1 MKYVKTFES
10 FKNDFNRQNQFNFN
24 TESLNENLLDDIM
37 GFFRNIW
44 DHITEKA
51 QDFVDFIGD
60 KWNEFKNKINEISE
74 SVTNL
79 IGDKLGLVLK
89 NVEKLFG
96 KPANDLTIEDIK
108 NGLKNM
114 PKVQTLSSTNEEKT
128 AFGLPVTG
136 PGQFS
141 EKDPLVQKVLAILE
155 GVFLVNMVSC
165 FAPLAW
171 ILGFFVTGGIVSGMF
186 LSLIISYLAIGIF
199 TTIRNMLYKSAEKT
213 KEKIKDPAFLR
224 KKEELIDYMTGTD
237 TGWKLGAIMSKK
249 EPGFADITQD
259 GELDTEMMTFKKEDI
274 LIFSG
279 VSFYSSGEIKYVTT
293 VRNLNGDIL
302 LEPFLSKDVEEL
314 NYSIRKTIESGIKQ
328 QPTKSHTPIDWKS
341 KTYGDLGPINWAKKI

>member
-1 MKYVKTFES
+1 
-10 FKNDFNRQNQFNFN
+10 
-24 TESLNENLLDDIM
+24 
-37 GFFRNIW
+37 
-44 DHITEKA
+44 
-51 QDFVDFIGD
+51 
-60 KWNEFKNKINEISE
+60 
-74 SVTNL
+74 
-79 IGDKLGLVLK
+79 
-89 NVEKLFG
+89 
-96 KPANDLTIEDIK
+96 
-108 NGLKNM
+108 
-114 PKVQTLSSTNEEKT
+114 
-128 AFGLPVTG
+128 
-136 PGQFS
+136 
-141 EKDPLVQKVLAILE
+141 
-155 GVFLVNMVSC
+155 
-165 FAPLAW
+165 
-171 ILGFFVTGGIVSGMF
+171 
-186 LSLIISYLAIGIF
+186 
-199 TTIRNMLYKSAEKT
+199 MLYKSAEKT

-237 TGWKLGAIMSKK
+237 TGWKLGAIMSKR

>member
-10 FKNDFNRQNQFNFN
+10 FKSDFDRQNKFNFN

-37 GFFRNIW
+37 DFFRNIW

-60 KWNEFKNKINEISE
+60 KWNEFTSAVSQLTNKIVEA
-74 SVTNL
+74 
-79 IGDKLGLVLK
+79 IGDKLGSVLK
-89 NVEKLFG
+89 NIEKIF
-96 KPANDLTIEDIK
+96 KKSASDLSFSDIK
-108 NGLKNM
+108 TGLENM
-114 PKVQTLSSTNEEKT
+114 TEVKSFESTNEYHNIGEFKK
-128 AFGLPVTG
+128 
-136 PGQFS
+136 
-141 EKDPLVQKVLAILE
+141 EDPLVQKILAIFENIFELNALSM
-155 GVFLVNMVSC
+155 GFLGSWLGKVF
-165 FAPLAW
+165 F
-171 ILGFFVTGGIVSGMF
+171 G
-186 LSLIISYLAIGIF
+186 LAIAFPVHLLVSALAICIF
-199 TTIRNMLYKSAEKT
+199 SSIRNMLYKSAEKT

>member
-10 FKNDFNRQNQFNFN
+10 FKSDFDSQNKFNFN

-37 GFFRNIW
+37 DFFRNIW

-114 PKVQTLSSTNEEKT
+114 PKVQTLSSTNEEKE
-128 AFGLPVTG
+128 

-186 LSLIISYLAIGIF
+186 SSLIISYLAIGIF

-237 TGWKLGAIMSKK
+237 TGWKLGAIMSKG

-259 GELDTEMMTFKKEDI
+259 GELDTEMMTFKKGDI

-328 QPTKSHTPIDWKS
+328 QPTKINM
-341 KTYGDLGPINWAKKI
+341 KTYGGNFYDKELLRKYSEK